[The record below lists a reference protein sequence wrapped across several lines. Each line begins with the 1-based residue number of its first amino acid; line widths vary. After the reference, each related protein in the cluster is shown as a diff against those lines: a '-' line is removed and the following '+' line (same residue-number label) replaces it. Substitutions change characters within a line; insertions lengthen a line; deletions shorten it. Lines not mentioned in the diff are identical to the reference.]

1 MFFTQFYRDLDGN
14 DKPLPFNNIDTGMG
28 LERTVSVLNNQKT
41 AYKTDIF
48 SNHLLNDRVDNN
60 DDLSQNLRELLLNM
74 EDPHHFLLQ
83 MVYYLKTLEED
94 MF

>member
-1 MFFTQFYRDLDGN
+1 
-14 DKPLPFNNIDTGMG
+14 MG
-28 LERTVSVLNNQKT
+28 LKRTVSVLNNQKT

-48 SNHLLNDRVDNN
+48 SNHLEMLNDLVPIMMICHK
-60 DDLSQNLRELLLNM
+60 NLNELLLNM